1 MYDTI
6 VLGAGSAGCV
16 LANRLS
22 ADPGR
27 KVLAL
32 EAGRAAPQA
41 SDIPSDWVTM
51 FNTAADWGFY
61 TRAAAWLPR
70 PPHFLAA
77 RPHGRRVGGA

>member
-16 LANRLS
+16 LANGLS

-51 FNTAADWGFY
+51 FNTAADWGFPPCRSLAAAAAAFSG
-61 TRAAAWLPR
+61 RAAAWS
-70 PPHFLAA
+70 A
-77 RPHGRRVGGA
+77 GRGR

>member
-1 MYDTI
+1 MYDII

-70 PPHFLAA
+70 AA
-77 RPHGRRVGGA
+77 AFFGRAAHGRRVGGA